1 MVNRIAMKGA
11 LDSVTGCLFGLGCA
25 GISFAIYDGNIIAGV
40 FGSIAL
46 GFGVV
51 LRVYRTIWNERGKN
65 GPT

>member
-1 MVNRIAMKGA
+1 MVSRVAMKGC
-11 LDSVTGCLFGLGCA
+11 LDNVSGVLFGLGCA

-51 LRVYRTIWNERGKN
+51 LRIYRTIWNERR
-65 GPT
+65 